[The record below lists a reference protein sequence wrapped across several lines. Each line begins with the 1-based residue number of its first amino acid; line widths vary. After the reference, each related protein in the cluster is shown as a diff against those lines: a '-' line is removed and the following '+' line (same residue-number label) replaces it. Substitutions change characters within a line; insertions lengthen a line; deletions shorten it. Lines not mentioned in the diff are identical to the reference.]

1 MGIRQAVR
9 LNPPKPPQSGRHD
22 PRNVLLAS
30 SGFYVRFGVDG
41 SASLIDGIQEITLAE
56 FTAEKSKDII
66 HTLTN
71 MIGGT
76 R

>member
-9 LNPPKPPQSGRHD
+9 LNPPKPPERR
-22 PRNVLLAS
+22 PRTILLAT
-30 SGFYVRFGVDG
+30 SGFLIRVNGDG
-41 SASLIDGIQEITLAE
+41 SASLIDGIQEIPLAE
-56 FTAEKSKDII
+56 FTAEESKDII
-66 HTLTN
+66 HTLIN

>member
-9 LNPPKPPQSGRHD
+9 LNPPAPPKSGRHD
-22 PRNVLLAS
+22 PHNVLLAS
-30 SGFYVRFGVDG
+30 SGFYVRVDVDG
-41 SASLIDGIQEITLAE
+41 SARLIDGIQEITLAE
-56 FTAEKSKDII
+56 FTAEESRSIAR
-66 HTLTN
+66 TLIN